1 LSSKSDFSEIAT
13 GRYALALFELGQEN
27 SELNRIEIESKSLQE
42 LFKKSSEFMSFVKDP
57 TYKRNEQLETIKIV
71 NNRFKFTN
79 TFSKFLSLLC
89 FKRRLFFL
97 EKILNNFL
105 QLVSKSRGEIKAKLS
120 SSKKLSQVEIE
131 NIQKQLSE
139 NFTSKIILDYKY
151 DPTLIGGLI
160 IQVGSIMIDASI
172 KNRLEQLE
180 KSMLEA

>member
-1 LSSKSDFSEIAT
+1 MTT

-27 SELNRIEIESKSLQE
+27 SELNEMEVESKSLQD
-42 LFKKSSEFMSFVKDP
+42 LLKKNYEFMSLVKDP
-57 TYKRNEQLETIKIV
+57 TYKKNEQLEAIKLISS
-71 NNRFKFTN
+71 RFKFTN
-79 TFSKFLSLLC
+79 TFRKFLSLLC

-105 QLVSKSRGEIKAKLS
+105 QLMSKSRGEIKAKLS
-120 SSKKLSQVEIE
+120 SSKELSQVEIE

-139 NFTSKIILDYKY
+139 SFTSKIILDYKY

-160 IQVGSIMIDASI
+160 IQVESIMIDTSI
-172 KNRLEQLE
+172 KNRLKKLK

>member
-1 LSSKSDFSEIAT
+1 MTT

-27 SELNRIEIESKSLQE
+27 SELNEMEVESKSLQD
-42 LFKKSSEFMSFVKDP
+42 LLKKNYEFMSLVKDP
-57 TYKRNEQLETIKIV
+57 TYKKNEQLEAIKLISS
-71 NNRFKFTN
+71 RFKFTN
-79 TFSKFLSLLC
+79 TFRKFLSLLC

-105 QLVSKSRGEIKAKLS
+105 QLMSKSRGEIKAKLS
-120 SSKKLSQVEIE
+120 SSKELSQVEIE

-160 IQVGSIMIDASI
+160 IRVGSIMIDTSI